1 MANKPS
7 DQVPEIIDP
16 SGLRE
21 SLGIGEEAS
30 HRAGRL
36 EAYAFEVENK
46 PPSIV
51 NEIVKAYKQDC
62 RELMEKIKRECPFLL
77 QQWVTDYVLSM
88 AYPNYSPSKLDARL
102 EAIFRKEIDSMEK
115 VTPRQAAIKVREAMG
130 SPPRAHP
137 HFLRQAQ
144 RKKELLRQQDAYH
157 AKKDRRS
164 KE

>member
-7 DQVPEIIDP
+7 DQAPEVLDP

-36 EAYAFEVENK
+36 EAYAFESENK

-51 NEIVKAYKQDC
+51 NEVVKAYKQDC
-62 RELMEKIKRECPFLL
+62 RELMERIKRECPFLL

-102 EAIFRKEIDSMEK
+102 EAIFRKDLDSMKK
-115 VTPRQAAIKVREAMG
+115 VTPRQAAIKAREAMG
-130 SPPRAHP
+130 SPFRAHP
-137 HFLRQAQ
+137 HFLRRAQ
-144 RKKELLRQQDAYH
+144 RKKELLRQQDAYQ
-157 AKKDRRS
+157 AKKQGT
-164 KE
+164 KKG

>member
-7 DQVPEIIDP
+7 DQAPGILDP

-36 EAYAFEVENK
+36 EAYAFEAENK

-62 RELMEKIKRECPFLL
+62 RELMERIKRECPFLL
-77 QQWVTDYVLSM
+77 QLWVAEYVLSM
-88 AYPNYSPSKLDARL
+88 AYPNYSPSKLDARF
-102 EAIFRKEIDSMEK
+102 EAIFRKDLDSMKK

-130 SPPRAHP
+130 SPLRAHP
-137 HFLRQAQ
+137 HFLRRAQ

-157 AKKDRRS
+157 AKRQGTK
-164 KE
+164 KG

>member
-1 MANKPS
+1 MANKRS
-7 DQVPEIIDP
+7 DEASQILDP

-36 EAYAFEVENK
+36 EAYACEAENK

-62 RELMEKIKRECPFLL
+62 RELMERIKRECPFLL
-77 QQWVTDYVLSM
+77 QLWVADYVLSM
-88 AYPNYSPSKLDARL
+88 AYPNYSPSKVDARL
-102 EAIFRKEIDSMEK
+102 EAIFRKEIDSMK
-115 VTPRQAAIKVREAMG
+115 TVTPWEAAKRVREATG
-130 SPPRAHP
+130 APLRAHP
-137 HFLRQAQ
+137 HILRKAQ

-157 AKKDRRS
+157 AKKDRRP

>member
-1 MANKPS
+1 MANKLS
-7 DQVPEIIDP
+7 DQAPEMLDP

-36 EAYAFEVENK
+36 EAYAFESENK

-51 NEIVKAYKQDC
+51 NEVVKAYKQDC
-62 RELMEKIKRECPFLL
+62 RELMERIKQECPFLL

-102 EAIFRKEIDSMEK
+102 EAIFRKDLDSMKK

-130 SPPRAHP
+130 SPLRAHP
-137 HFLRQAQ
+137 HFLRRAQ

-157 AKKDRRS
+157 AKRQGTK
-164 KE
+164 KG

>member
-1 MANKPS
+1 VSNKPS
-7 DQVPEIIDP
+7 EQAPETLNP

-36 EAYAFEVENK
+36 EAYTFEAENK

-51 NEIVKAYKQDC
+51 NEIVKAHKQDC
-62 RELMEKIKRECPFLL
+62 RNLMETIKRECPFLL

-88 AYPNYSPSKLDARL
+88 AYPNYSASKLDARL
-102 EAIFRKEIDSMEK
+102 EAIFRKDLDSMK
-115 VTPRQAAIKVREAMG
+115 TVSPRQAAIKVREAMG
-130 SPPRAHP
+130 SPLRAHP
-137 HFLRQAQ
+137 HFLRVAQ

-157 AKKDRRS
+157 AKKQA
-164 KE
+164 KKKG